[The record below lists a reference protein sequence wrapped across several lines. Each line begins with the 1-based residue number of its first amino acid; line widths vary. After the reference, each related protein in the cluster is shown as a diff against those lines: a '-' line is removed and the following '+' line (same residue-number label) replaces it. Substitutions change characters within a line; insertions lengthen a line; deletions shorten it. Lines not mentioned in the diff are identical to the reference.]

1 MYRTA
6 IPISRISAFIAHL
19 KPSST
24 YIRKPPHL
32 HPHPVSHSYKPL
44 MTMAW
49 RSSGTS
55 NEELVENLW
64 RNKLITDPVVKSA
77 FLKVDR
83 AHYAP
88 SFPYEDSPQPIGH
101 NATISAPHMHA
112 NAVETLLPFLL
123 PKVDSS
129 DSEDESQNTKKKI
142 IIGQPGRPRRVLDIG
157 SGSGYLT
164 HVLAELVGET
174 GVVVGLEHIPELK
187 ELGERNMA
195 KSKEG
200 RELLASGR
208 VRFRVGDG
216 RKGWVEP
223 SPTEAQPG
231 VGGPADAD
239 AGAPTKQREEEGG
252 WDAIHVGAAAEELHE
267 ELVQQL
273 RSPGRMFI
281 PVESMRKLWEQYI
294 WTVDK
299 DEKGNVKKEKLYG
312 VRYVPLTDAPQRR

>member
-1 MYRTA
+1 
-6 IPISRISAFIAHL
+6 
-19 KPSST
+19 
-24 YIRKPPHL
+24 
-32 HPHPVSHSYKPL
+32 
-44 MTMAW
+44 MAW

-101 NATISAPHMHA
+101 GATISAPHMHA

-123 PKVDSS
+123 PKV
-129 DSEDESQNTKKKI
+129 EDEDEPRGTRKVV
-142 IIGQPGRPRRVLDIG
+142 GQTGRPRRVLDIG

-195 KSKEG
+195 KSREG
-200 RELLASGR
+200 RALLESGR

-216 RKGWVEP
+216 RKGWAEP

-239 AGAPTKQREEEGG
+239 APTKRDEEGG
-252 WDAIHVGAAAEELHE
+252 WDAIHVGAAAVELHD

-281 PVESMRKLWEQYI
+281 PVEDARDRWEQYI

-299 DEKGNVKKEKLYG
+299 DEKGNIKKEKLYG
-312 VRYVPLTDAPQRR
+312 VRYVPLTDAPRR

>member
-1 MYRTA
+1 
-6 IPISRISAFIAHL
+6 
-19 KPSST
+19 
-24 YIRKPPHL
+24 
-32 HPHPVSHSYKPL
+32 

-77 FLKVDR
+77 FQKVDR

-123 PKVDSS
+123 PKTD
-129 DSEDESQNTKKKI
+129 DESQQSAQGAKKV
-142 IIGQPGRPRRVLDIG
+142 IGQPGRPRRVLDIG

-164 HVLAELVGET
+164 HVLAELVGEN

-200 RELLASGR
+200 KALLESGR
-208 VRFRVGDG
+208 ARFRVGDG
-216 RKGWVEP
+216 RKGWAEP
-223 SPTEAQPG
+223 SPTSTQPG
-231 VGGPADAD
+231 VGGPADAE
-239 AGAPTKQREEEGG
+239 APTKQEEGG
-252 WDAIHVGAAAEELHE
+252 WDAIHVGAAAAELHD

-281 PVESMRKLWEQYI
+281 PVEDERGWEQYI

-299 DEKGNVKKEKLYG
+299 DEEGNIRKEKLYG
-312 VRYVPLTDAPQRR
+312 VRYVPLTDPPKRRHS